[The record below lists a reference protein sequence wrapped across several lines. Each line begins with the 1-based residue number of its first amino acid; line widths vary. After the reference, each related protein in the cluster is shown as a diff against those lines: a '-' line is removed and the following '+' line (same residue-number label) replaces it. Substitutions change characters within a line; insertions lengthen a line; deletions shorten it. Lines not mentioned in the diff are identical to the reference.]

1 MKTIEDKLYK
11 FEELSEAAQQ
21 AAIQQWRDQDSDNW
35 SLNEIVDSLK
45 AFAEAF
51 NINLYNYSLCDYS
64 RIDARLGH
72 IDDEILELSGA
83 RLVAYIYNNYK
94 HILYERRGYRDYSKL
109 LNGKWDYK
117 RRSRIKIINTC
128 CPFTGVCFDE
138 DILDPIRNFML
149 KPGRENYEDL
159 LQKCISAAE
168 ISANNAVDWE
178 NSSEYISETIIAND
192 YDFTEKGKR
201 Y

>member
-1 MKTIEDKLYK
+1 MKTIEIKLYK

-21 AAIQQWRDQDSDNW
+21 AAIQQWQEQDSDNW
-35 SLNEIVDSLK
+35 CLKELIDSLK

-64 RIDARLGH
+64 HIDARLGH
-72 IDDEILELSGA
+72 INDEILELSGA
-83 RLVAYIYNNYK
+83 RLVTYIYNNYK
-94 HILYERRGYRDYSKL
+94 HILYECKGYGDYRKL
-109 LNGKWDYK
+109 PSNKWDYK
-117 RRSRIKIINTC
+117 RRSKSKIINTC

-149 KPGRENYEDL
+149 RPGKDNYEQL
-159 LQKCISAAE
+159 LQDCINSAE
-168 ISANNAVDWE
+168 ISANNAVEWE
-178 NSSEYISETIIAND
+178 NSSEYISETLIAND
-192 YDFTEKGKR
+192 YDFTKEGEM